1 VRVPE
6 VPAVLTLIWY
16 GFTSLCLGLT
26 AASFVGVG
34 DLRAALLG
42 ATAVL
47 TVVFVGT
54 GIAELVVGLFRPRS
68 GG

>member
-1 VRVPE
+1 LV
-6 VPAVLTLIWY
+6 WY

-26 AASFVGVG
+26 AASVVGVG
-34 DLRAALLG
+34 EPRTALLG
-42 ATAVL
+42 ATGVL

-54 GIAELVVGLFRPRS
+54 RIAELVVGLFRPGS